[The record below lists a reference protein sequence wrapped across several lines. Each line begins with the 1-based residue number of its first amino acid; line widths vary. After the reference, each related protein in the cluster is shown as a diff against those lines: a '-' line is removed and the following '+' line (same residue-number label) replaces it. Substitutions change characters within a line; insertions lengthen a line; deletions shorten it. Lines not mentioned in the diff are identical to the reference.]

1 MLSDRIGLALDNT
14 EKPLRKLFDKWCA
27 ADATAFT
34 AAEVSF
40 ARISPFA
47 RLRKC
52 SKETFAC
59 AGEHDEPAGVVRKQ
73 LHNLLRV
80 WTIVC

>member
-1 MLSDRIGLALDNT
+1 VPCAVFDIEDDLSTAMLSDRIGLALDNT

-40 ARISPFA
+40 ARISLLPG
-47 RLRKC
+47 
-52 SKETFAC
+52 C
-59 AGEHDEPAGVVRKQ
+59 AKQ
-73 LHNLLRV
+73 MQQRDLCLCRR
-80 WTIVC
+80 TR